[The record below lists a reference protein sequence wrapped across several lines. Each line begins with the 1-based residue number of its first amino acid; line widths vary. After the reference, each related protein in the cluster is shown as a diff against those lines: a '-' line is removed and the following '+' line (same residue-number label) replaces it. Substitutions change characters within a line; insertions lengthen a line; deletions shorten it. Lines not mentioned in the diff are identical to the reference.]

1 MWYRHRP
8 YKTEIV
14 WFKSNPYHQENIFCK
29 GVSNM
34 EKSPLKA
41 IRQHC
46 LDCCCGSAYEV
57 KNCTIHD
64 CELYPFRMRHNPN
77 RKSSLSNEQRKEVGE
92 KLKSS
97 RLAKKSISET

>member
-1 MWYRHRP
+1 
-8 YKTEIV
+8 
-14 WFKSNPYHQENIFCK
+14 
-29 GVSNM
+29 M

-57 KNCTIHD
+57 KNCVIHD
-64 CELYPFRMRHNPN
+64 CELYPFRMGHNPN
-77 RKSSLSNEQRKEVGE
+77 RKSSLSDEQRKEVGE

-97 RLAKKSISET
+97 RLVKKSIGETQKNSVT

>member
-1 MWYRHRP
+1 
-8 YKTEIV
+8 
-14 WFKSNPYHQENIFCK
+14 
-29 GVSNM
+29 M

-57 KNCTIHD
+57 KNCTIHH
-64 CELYPFRMRHNPN
+64 CELYPFSMGHNPN
-77 RKSSLSNEQRKEVGE
+77 RKSSLSDEQRKEVGE

-97 RLAKKSISET
+97 HLVKKSIGET